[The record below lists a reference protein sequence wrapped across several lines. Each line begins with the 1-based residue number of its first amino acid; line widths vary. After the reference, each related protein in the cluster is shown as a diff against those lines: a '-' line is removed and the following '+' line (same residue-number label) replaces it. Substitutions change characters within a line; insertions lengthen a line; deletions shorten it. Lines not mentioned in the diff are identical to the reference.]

1 MARLLVLQSLPILK
15 AAWDR
20 GINTI
25 DTANMYSNGDSERI
39 IRKFIEKVR
48 SLIGRQSP
56 HIPPGSRCSQ
66 YNILREEIV
75 IMTKAFFVVS
85 QDPTVITGGPTTF
98 HLMNTRQ
105 YVNQGGLSR
114 AALFNQVDASLARLG
129 TSYIDVLQIHFWD
142 PMTPPE
148 ETMKALHDL
157 VQSGK
162 VRYIGASNLKT
173 WQLAEMTSI
182 AERNGWTTFVSV
194 QVEHSLLYRNEVR
207 SNYCILPSSC
217 S

>member
-1 MARLLVLQSLPILK
+1 
-15 AAWDR
+15 
-20 GINTI
+20 
-25 DTANMYSNGDSERI
+25 
-39 IRKFIEKVR
+39 
-48 SLIGRQSP
+48 
-56 HIPPGSRCSQ
+56 
-66 YNILREEIV
+66 
-75 IMTKAFFVVS
+75 MTKACFVVAH
-85 QDPTVITGGPTTF
+85 DPATLTGGPVTF
-98 HLMNTRQ
+98 NLIKTRQ

-114 AALFNQVDASLARLG
+114 VALFNQVAASLERLG

-142 PMTPPE
+142 PFTPPE

-182 AERNGWTTFVSV
+182 AERNGWTTFVSI

-207 SNYCILPSSC
+207 VVPSVPRDMLRSDLTVP
-217 S
+217 SAGGGNDTLLQL

>member
-1 MARLLVLQSLPILK
+1 
-15 AAWDR
+15 
-20 GINTI
+20 
-25 DTANMYSNGDSERI
+25 MYSNGDSERI
-39 IRKFIEKVR
+39 IRNFIEKVR

-66 YNILREEIV
+66 YNIPREEIV

-173 WQLAEMTSI
+173 WQLAEMTNI

-194 QVEHSLLYRNEVR
+194 QVEHSLLFRAEVR
-207 SNYCILPSSC
+207 YIC
-217 S
+217 